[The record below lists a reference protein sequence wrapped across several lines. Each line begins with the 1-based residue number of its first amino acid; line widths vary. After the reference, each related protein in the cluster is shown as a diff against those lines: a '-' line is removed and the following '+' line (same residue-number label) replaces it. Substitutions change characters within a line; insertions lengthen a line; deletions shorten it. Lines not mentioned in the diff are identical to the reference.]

1 MMPLNQNN
9 MFKKLFKST
18 IKAAVKEV
26 FTTILRKLTANGVIS
41 QQTKTDIDKAFNDI
55 NLDELI

>member
-1 MMPLNQNN
+1 

-18 IKAAVKEV
+18 IKVAVKEV

-41 QQTKTDIDKAFNDI
+41 QQTKADIDKAFNDI
-55 NLDELI
+55 NLDDLI